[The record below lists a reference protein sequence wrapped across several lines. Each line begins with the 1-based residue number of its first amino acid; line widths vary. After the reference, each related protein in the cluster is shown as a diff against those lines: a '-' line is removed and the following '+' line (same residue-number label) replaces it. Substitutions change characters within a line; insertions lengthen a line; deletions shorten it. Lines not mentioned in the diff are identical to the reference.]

1 MVCYWKTDKGI
12 HSRKTQSLVS
22 NTASFILSLSIIFPI
37 IAGIVR
43 FKTIPKTYYPLFY
56 LLLAGLIVELI
67 SFKSKNNAA
76 VANLYVLAE
85 FITFCWLFYNLRQV
99 LNKKKW
105 FYVLTISFALLWIVE
120 CVFQLKLTSFDIY
133 YRILYPFALVLL
145 AVNQL
150 NYLIINERDEIV
162 LNPLFILCCAM
173 IIYFSYKCLIEIFY
187 RYASDTKMGNS
198 IFSIH
203 VYVNVLFNIL
213 LTLVVI
219 CLPKK
224 RIITLR

>member
-1 MVCYWKTDKGI
+1 MN
-12 HSRKTQSLVS
+12 
-22 NTASFILSLSIIFPI
+22 NTVSFILSLSILFPI
-37 IAGIVR
+37 IAWIVR
-43 FKTIPKTYYPLFY
+43 LNTIPKAYYPLIY
-56 LLLAGLIVELI
+56 MLAAGLIVELI
-67 SFKSKNNAA
+67 SFRSKNNAIA
-76 VANLYVLAE
+76 TNLYVLAE
-85 FITFCWLFYNLRQV
+85 FILFCWLFYNLKQV
-99 LNKKKW
+99 LSKRKW
-105 FYVLTISFALLWIVE
+105 LYALMLPFILMWIFE
-120 CVFQLKLTSFDIY
+120 CILLRKLDSFDIY

-150 NYLIINERDEIV
+150 NYLIINDRHEMI

-187 RYASDTKMGNS
+187 MYAHDSVVGNA

-203 VYVNVLFNIL
+203 IYINVLFNIL